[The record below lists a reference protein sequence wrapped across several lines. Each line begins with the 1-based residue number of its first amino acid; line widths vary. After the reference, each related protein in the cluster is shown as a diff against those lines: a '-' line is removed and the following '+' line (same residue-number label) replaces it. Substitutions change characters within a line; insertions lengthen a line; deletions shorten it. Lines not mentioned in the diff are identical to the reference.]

1 MTPATPTTLPYRARA
16 GNLPARLEVKF
27 HQASGSSVTGPDLHL
42 TAGAV
47 GTWEFRLTVE
57 APVQAGGGFLFER
70 YGFLLSHSVQNT
82 RPRGRDYVTVHS
94 STQAQVR
101 LEINELNQAHW
112 PSFARI
118 VVERGTLTPGD
129 ELRLVIGDTSQGGP
143 GSEVYDVTCQGRIV
157 ASVDRSGGLDYR
169 QLSGGEI
176 PVHVS
181 SDPTPTLLR
190 LLGPSIA
197 RPGEPFALHL
207 AVYDRNHNVC
217 TQYTGT
223 VELRAEASQ
232 LRGLPPEVR
241 LGTKDAGFAVI
252 QGVTAQ
258 APGLVRIKAHD
269 QVHALSTLSNPL
281 LVQSDPETLL
291 LWGDLHSHSWGDISM
306 GLMDDP
312 TPVLHPAGRHAQAR
326 GQARL
331 DFAAPGPMAPPDQT
345 HRPAVWEA
353 HQAAYRANDAPGRYV
368 PFLAAEAH
376 PHVGGDR
383 NVIFRDWAE
392 RYAPA
397 FAEMDYLVETYGERE
412 DVLLEAHV
420 GGGPADWDAYPMA
433 REPVV
438 EVASGHGSVE
448 WLLQRALRHGH
459 RPAVD
464 RLGRHPPAPAGRA
477 HGRAPL
483 PRPLRQPPQH
493 ARLRHRLRS
502 RSRRAGGPRCERHA
516 IWDAVMQRRTHAT
529 TGARIILDVR
539 ANGHPAGSEIE
550 VDGKPRLTINAN
562 ACAQIERID
571 LIRNDRALAAW
582 RPNALDVQLDFEDEA
597 PLQEAAYYVRL
608 RQTDGEYAWS
618 TPIWVACR
626 VGCPA
631 SVSEL
636 PAWNQHEPV
645 DLAAARPNDAE
656 PYAQPLLDY
665 LAANEDPSRFHDLTP
680 IRIVDEVPGR
690 AALFYAYLDEDR
702 EPISIRWYF
711 EFEMPRLRLDWGWRD
726 FGTKD
731 GG

>member
-1 MTPATPTTLPYRARA
+1 MTPTSRTTLPFRVRG
-16 GNLPARLEVKF
+16 GNVPAKIEVWF
-27 HQASGSSVTGPDLHL
+27 HPADGPSISGPDLDL

-47 GTWEFRLTVE
+47 GTWELLLTVE
-57 APVQAGGGFLFER
+57 APVAAGGGFLVER
-70 YGFLLSHSVQNT
+70 YGFLLSHCVQNT
-82 RPRGRDYVTVHS
+82 RPRGRDFVTLRAR
-94 STQAQVR
+94 TQAHVR
-101 LEINELNQAHW
+101 LELNELNQSNCPA
-112 PSFARI
+112 FARI
-118 VVERGTLTPGD
+118 VVERGTLAPGD
-129 ELRLVIGDTSQGGP
+129 ELGLVIGDTSQGGP

-169 QLSGGEI
+169 QISGGEI
-176 PVHVS
+176 RLHVS

-197 RPGEPFALHL
+197 RPDEPFALHL

-258 APGLVRIKAHD
+258 APGLVRIEAHD
-269 QVHALSTLSNPL
+269 RAHALSTLSNPL
-281 LVQSDPETLL
+281 LIQSDPETLL

-383 NVIFRDWAE
+383 NVIFRDWEE
-392 RYAPA
+392 RHAPA
-397 FAEMDYLVETYGERE
+397 WADMDYLVETYGERE

-459 RPAVD
+459 RPGVS
-464 RLGRHPPAPAGRA
+464 PRA
-477 HGRAPL
+477 TPTCPCW
-483 PRPLRQPPQH
+483 PRPWPRTTSAVASAATSTCATAPSAAVRWPPCGRSAASATPSGTPCCNGGPTPQP
-493 ARLRHRLRS
+493 ARASSWRCRPTAT
-502 RSRRAGGPRCERHA
+502 RRAARSKSTASHA
-516 IWDAVMQRRTHAT
+516 
-529 TGARIILDVR
+529 
-539 ANGHPAGSEIE
+539 
-550 VDGKPRLTINAN
+550 
-562 ACAQIERID
+562 
-571 LIRNDRALAAW
+571 
-582 RPNALDVQLDFEDEA
+582 
-597 PLQEAAYYVRL
+597 
-608 RQTDGEYAWS
+608 
-618 TPIWVACR
+618 
-626 VGCPA
+626 
-631 SVSEL
+631 
-636 PAWNQHEPV
+636 
-645 DLAAARPNDAE
+645 
-656 PYAQPLLDY
+656 
-665 LAANEDPSRFHDLTP
+665 
-680 IRIVDEVPGR
+680 
-690 AALFYAYLDEDR
+690 
-702 EPISIRWYF
+702 
-711 EFEMPRLRLDWGWRD
+711 
-726 FGTKD
+726 
-731 GG
+731 

>member
-1 MTPATPTTLPYRARA
+1 MTPETPTTLPFRVRG
-16 GNLPARLEVKF
+16 GNVPAKIEVWF
-27 HQASGSSVTGPDLHL
+27 HPADGPGIGGPDLGL

-47 GTWEFRLTVE
+47 GTWEIRITVK
-57 APVQAGGGFLFER
+57 APVAPGGGFLFER
-70 YGFLLSHSVQNT
+70 YGFLLSHRVQNT
-82 RPRGRDYVTVHS
+82 RPRGRDYVTL
-94 STQAQVR
+94 QAKTDAGVR
-101 LEINELNQAHW
+101 LELNELNQSNC
-112 PSFARI
+112 PTFARI
-118 VVERGTLTPGD
+118 VVEQGTLAPGD
-129 ELRLVIGDTSQGGP
+129 ELRLLIGDTSQGGP

-169 QLSGGEI
+169 QISGGEI
-176 PVHVS
+176 RLFVS
-181 SDPTPTLLR
+181 SDPEPTLLR

-207 AVYDRNHNVC
+207 AAYDRNHNVC
-217 TQYTGT
+217 TQYAGA
-223 VELRAEASQ
+223 VELCAGASQ
-232 LRGLPPEVR
+232 ISGLPRKVR
-241 LGTKDAGFAVI
+241 LGPQDAGIAII

-258 APGLVRIKAHD
+258 APGLVRIEASDRAHG
-269 QVHALSTLSNPL
+269 LSTLSNPL

-345 HRPAVWEA
+345 QRPAVWKA
-353 HQAAYRANDAPGRYV
+353 HQAAYRANDEPGTYV
-368 PFLAAEAH
+368 PFLAGEAH

-383 NVIFRDWAE
+383 NVIFRDWEE
-392 RYAPA
+392 RHAPA
-397 FAEMDYLVETYGERE
+397 WADMDYLVETYGERE

-433 REPVV
+433 HEPVV

-459 RPAVD
+459 RPAVIASGD
-464 RLGRHPPAPAGRA
+464 THLPLLAAPMTAHHFRGRFGSHLNMRDCAIGCGPVAAVRA
-477 HGRAPL
+477 A
-483 PRPLRQPPQH
+483 
-493 ARLRHRLRS
+493 
-502 RSRRAGGPRCERHA
+502 RCERQA
-516 IWDAVMQRRTHAT
+516 IWDAVLTRRTFAT
-529 TGARIILDVR
+529 TGARIILDVQ
-539 ANGHPAGSEIE
+539 ANGHDAGSEIE
-550 VDGKPRLTINAN
+550 LDGKPRLTITAH
-562 ACAQIERID
+562 ACAPIERID

-582 RPNALDVQLDFEDEA
+582 RPDTLDAELVFEDET
-597 PLQEAAYYVRL
+597 PLPEAAYYVRL

-626 VGCPA
+626 AGCPD
-631 SVSEL
+631 SDGGL
-636 PAWNQHEPV
+636 PTWNQHEPM
-645 DLAAARPNDAE
+645 DLAAAQPNDADPHAE
-656 PYAQPLLDY
+656 SLLDY

-690 AALFYAYLDEDR
+690 AALFHAYLGDDKQ
-702 EPISIRWYF
+702 PISIRWYF
-711 EFEMPRLRLDWGWRD
+711 EFPMPRLRLDWGWRD
-726 FGTKD
+726 FGMKD